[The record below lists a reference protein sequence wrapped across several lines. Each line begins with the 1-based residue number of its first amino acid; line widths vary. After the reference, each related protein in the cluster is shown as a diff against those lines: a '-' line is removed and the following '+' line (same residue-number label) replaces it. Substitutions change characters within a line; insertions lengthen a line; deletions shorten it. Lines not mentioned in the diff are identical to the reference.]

1 MEDDQTDGT
10 GGGAVNIFADVITVE
25 GNPAAPLSCLGFS
38 SNLVSL
44 SGTISANGGDG
55 ETPGTGGG
63 AGGSVVL
70 HAPEVMVSAQGV
82 LAALGGKG
90 ACVPNCLACNEATRQ
105 CESCTNNFFW
115 VEFNCL
121 SDCADSNNRR

>member
-1 MEDDQTDGT
+1 M
-10 GGGAVNIFADVITVE
+10 V
-25 GNPAAPLSCLGFS
+25 
-38 SNLVSL
+38 

-63 AGGSVVL
+63 AGGSVVID
-70 HAPEVMVSAQGV
+70 AAIVTVSSQGV

-90 ACVPNCLACNEATRQ
+90 ACVPNCLQCNENTRR
-105 CESCTNNFFW
+105 CESCTNNYFW

-121 SDCADSNNRR
+121 SDCQDANNRR